1 MGVPAVAQSTS
12 PVTADD
18 RQRFQVLVEEHL
30 DGLFGA
36 ALRLTRNRTKA
47 EDLLQE
53 TFLRAWRS
61 FHTFRPGTNA
71 RAWLYR
77 ILMNAYIDGYRK
89 TAREPE
95 VVDQEDVDEFYLYSK
110 VQESEDLRR
119 AGNPEEVL
127 LANLMDADVK
137 SALDSLPDAF
147 REVVILADIEGFSY
161 REIADML
168 HIPIG
173 TVMSR
178 LHRGRRQLQ
187 MKLWEYARRAHYL
200 SPDQDGGVTPGRSVG
215 AAGAEAGR
223 EAPEHRRGDSSPP
236 GRSGGSQ

>member
-1 MGVPAVAQSTS
+1 MGALVTVQSRPPASAE
-12 PVTADD
+12 D
-18 RQRFQVLVEEHL
+18 RERFEVLVGEHL

-36 ALRLTRNRTKA
+36 ALRMTRNRTRA

-61 FHTFRPGTNA
+61 FHTFKLGTNV

-89 TAREPE
+89 SEREPE
-95 VVDQEDVDEFYLYSK
+95 IVDQEDVDEFYLYSK
-110 VQESEDLRR
+110 VHESDDFRR

-127 LANLMDADVK
+127 LDSLMDADVK
-137 SALDSLPDAF
+137 GALDGLPEAF
-147 REVVILADIEGFSY
+147 RNVVVLADIEGFSY
-161 REIADML
+161 KEIAEIL
-168 HIPIG
+168 GIPIG

-187 MKLWEYARRAHYL
+187 VKLWDYARRAHYVRSDAT
-200 SPDQDGGVTPGRSVG
+200 SPHAAEGGR
-215 AAGAEAGR
+215 
-223 EAPEHRRGDSSPP
+223 
-236 GRSGGSQ
+236 

>member
-1 MGVPAVAQSTS
+1 MGALVTIQSRPPASQE
-12 PVTADD
+12 D
-18 RQRFQVLVEEHL
+18 RERFEVLVGEHL

-36 ALRLTRNRTKA
+36 ALRMTRNRTRA

-61 FHTFRPGTNA
+61 FHTFKPGTNV

-89 TAREPE
+89 SEREPE

-110 VQESEDLRR
+110 VHESEDFRR
-119 AGNPEEVL
+119 AGNPEEAL
-127 LANLMDADVK
+127 LSSLMDADVK
-137 SALDSLPDAF
+137 GALDSLPEAF
-147 REVVILADIEGFSY
+147 RNVVILADIEGFSY
-161 REIADML
+161 KEIAEIL
-168 HIPIG
+168 AIPIG

-187 MKLWEYARRAHYL
+187 VKLWDYARRAHYVQGD
-200 SPDQDGGVTPGRSVG
+200 SGPST
-215 AAGAEAGR
+215 AAG
-223 EAPEHRRGDSSPP
+223 SS
-236 GRSGGSQ
+236 R

>member
-1 MGVPAVAQSTS
+1 MHAGTRALHRATEMGAGVLAQQREH
-12 PVTADD
+12 TAED
-18 RQRFQVLVEEHL
+18 RERFEAMVSEHL

-36 ALRLTRNRTKA
+36 SLRLTRNRTRA

-61 FHTFRPGTNA
+61 FHTFRPGTNV

-89 TAREPE
+89 SEREPE

-110 VQESEDLRR
+110 VHESEDYRR

-127 LANLMDADVK
+127 LNNLMDADVK
-137 SALDSLPDAF
+137 GALQSLSETF
-147 REVVILADIEGFSY
+147 RNVVILSDIEGFSY
-161 REIADML
+161 KEIAEIL
-168 HIPIG
+168 GIPIG

-187 MKLWEYARRAHYL
+187 VKLWEYARRAHY
-200 SPDQDGGVTPGRSVG
+200 VG
-215 AAGAEAGR
+215 AEPR
-223 EAPEHRRGDSSPP
+223 P
-236 GRSGGSQ
+236 GGTGSTP

>member
-1 MGVPAVAQSTS
+1 MGAVVLAQQREY
-12 PVTADD
+12 TAED
-18 RQRFQVLVEEHL
+18 RERFEAMVSEHL

-36 ALRLTRNRTKA
+36 SLRLTRNRSRA

-61 FHTFRPGTNA
+61 FHTFRPGTNV

-89 TAREPE
+89 SEREPE

-110 VQESEDLRR
+110 VHESEDYRR

-127 LANLMDADVK
+127 LNNLMDADVK
-137 SALDSLPDAF
+137 GALQSLPETF
-147 REVVILADIEGFSY
+147 RNVVILADIEGFSY
-161 REIADML
+161 KEIAEIL
-168 HIPIG
+168 GIPIG

-187 MKLWEYARRAHYL
+187 VKLWEYARRAHYVGTE
-200 SPDQDGGVTPGRSVG
+200 PRPGGTESTP
-215 AAGAEAGR
+215 
-223 EAPEHRRGDSSPP
+223 
-236 GRSGGSQ
+236 

>member
-1 MGVPAVAQSTS
+1 MHRATEMGAVVLAQQREH
-12 PVTADD
+12 TAED
-18 RQRFQVLVEEHL
+18 RERFEAMVSEHL

-36 ALRLTRNRTKA
+36 SLRLTRNRTRA

-61 FHTFRPGTNA
+61 FHTFRPGTNV

-89 TAREPE
+89 SEREPE
-95 VVDQEDVDEFYLYSK
+95 VVAQEDVDEFYLYSK
-110 VQESEDLRR
+110 VHESEDYRR

-127 LANLMDADVK
+127 LNNLMDADVK
-137 SALDSLPDAF
+137 GALESLPESF
-147 REVVILADIEGFSY
+147 RNVVILAAIEGFSY
-161 REIADML
+161 KEIAEIL
-168 HIPIG
+168 GIPIG

-187 MKLWEYARRAHYL
+187 VKLWEYARRAHY
-200 SPDQDGGVTPGRSVG
+200 VG
-215 AAGAEAGR
+215 AEPR
-223 EAPEHRRGDSSPP
+223 P
-236 GRSGGSQ
+236 SGGTGATP

>member
-1 MGVPAVAQSTS
+1 LAQQRER
-12 PVTADD
+12 TAED
-18 RQRFQVLVEEHL
+18 RARFEAMVGEHL

-36 ALRLTRNRTKA
+36 SLRLTRNRTRA

-61 FHTFRPGTNA
+61 FHTFRPGTNV

-89 TAREPE
+89 SEREPE

-110 VQESEDLRR
+110 AHESEDYRR

-127 LANLMDADVK
+127 LNSLMDADVK
-137 SALDSLPDAF
+137 GALESLPESF
-147 REVVILADIEGFSY
+147 RNVVILADIEGFAY
-161 REIADML
+161 KEIAGIL
-168 HIPIG
+168 GIPIG

-187 MKLWEYARRAHYL
+187 VKLWEYARRAHY
-200 SPDQDGGVTPGRSVG
+200 VG
-215 AAGAEAGR
+215 AEPKPKGT
-223 EAPEHRRGDSSPP
+223 
-236 GRSGGSQ
+236 GGS

>member
-1 MGVPAVAQSTS
+1 MVG
-12 PVTADD
+12 
-18 RQRFQVLVEEHL
+18 EHL

-36 ALRLTRNRTKA
+36 ALRLTRNRTRA

-61 FHTFRPGTNA
+61 FHTFQPGTNV

-89 TAREPE
+89 SEREPE
-95 VVDQEDVDEFYLYSK
+95 VVDHEDVDEFYLHSR
-110 VQESEDLRR
+110 VQESEDYRR

-137 SALDSLPDAF
+137 GALDSLPEAF
-147 REVVILADIEGFSY
+147 RNVVVLADIEGFSY
-161 REIADML
+161 REIAE
-168 HIPIG
+168 IVGVPIG

-187 MKLWEYARRAHYL
+187 VKLWEYARRARY
-200 SPDQDGGVTPGRSVG
+200 VG
-215 AAGAEAGR
+215 A
-223 EAPEHRRGDSSPP
+223 DSSPP
-236 GRSGGSQ
+236 AHGGSR

>member
-1 MGVPAVAQSTS
+1 MGATLLAQQRET
-12 PVTADD
+12 TAEE
-18 RQRFQVLVEEHL
+18 RERFTALVGEHL

-36 ALRLTRNRTKA
+36 SLRLTRNRTKA

-53 TFLRAWRS
+53 MFLRAWRS
-61 FHTFRPGTNA
+61 FHTFRPGTNV

-89 TAREPE
+89 SEREPE
-95 VVDQEDVDEFYLYSK
+95 VVDHEDVDEFYLYSK
-110 VQESEDLRR
+110 VHESEDFRR

-137 SALDSLPDAF
+137 GALQSLPESF
-147 REVVILADIEGFSY
+147 RNVVILADIEGFSY
-161 REIADML
+161 KEIAEIL
-168 HIPIG
+168 AIPIG

-187 MKLWEYARRAHYL
+187 VKLWEYARRAHY
-200 SPDQDGGVTPGRSVG
+200 VG
-215 AAGAEAGR
+215 AERPSTGT
-223 EAPEHRRGDSSPP
+223 
-236 GRSGGSQ
+236 GGSR

>member
-1 MGVPAVAQSTS
+1 MRALVTVQSRPPASAE
-12 PVTADD
+12 D
-18 RQRFQVLVEEHL
+18 RERFEVLVGEHL

-36 ALRLTRNRTKA
+36 ALRMTRNRVRA

-61 FHTFRPGTNA
+61 FHTFKPGTNV

-89 TAREPE
+89 SEREPE

-110 VQESEDLRR
+110 VHESDDFRR

-127 LANLMDADVK
+127 LNSLMDADVK
-137 SALDSLPDAF
+137 GALDSLPEAF
-147 REVVILADIEGFSY
+147 RNVVVLADIEGFSY
-161 REIADML
+161 KEIADIL
-168 HIPIG
+168 SIPIG

-187 MKLWEYARRAHYL
+187 VKLWDYARRAHYVRSDSH
-200 SPDQDGGVTPGRSVG
+200 SPK
-215 AAGAEAGR
+215 AAG
-223 EAPEHRRGDSSPP
+223 DS
-236 GRSGGSQ
+236 R

>member
-1 MGVPAVAQSTS
+1 MGVSAVVQQAS
-12 PVTADD
+12 PVAADD
-18 RQRFQVLVEEHL
+18 RERFQSLVEEHL

-61 FHTFRPGTNA
+61 FHTFRLGTNA

-89 TAREPE
+89 QAREPE
-95 VVDQEDVDEFYLYSK
+95 VVDQEDIDEFYLYSK

-137 SALDSLPDAF
+137 GALDSLRDAF
-147 REVVILADIEGFSY
+147 REVVVLADIEGFSY
-161 REIADML
+161 KEIADML

-187 MKLWEYARRAHYL
+187 VKLWEYARRAHYV
-200 SPDQDGGVTPGRSVG
+200 SPEQHG
-215 AAGAEAGR
+215 
-223 EAPEHRRGDSSPP
+223 
-236 GRSGGSQ
+236 GGSR

>member
-1 MGVPAVAQSTS
+1 MGAFSVVPQAS
-12 PVTADD
+12 PVSAGD
-18 RQRFQVLVEEHL
+18 RERFQVLVEEHL

-36 ALRLTRNRTKA
+36 SLRLTRNRTRA

-61 FHTFRPGTNA
+61 FHTFRLGTNA

-89 TAREPE
+89 HAREPE
-95 VVDQEDVDEFYLYSK
+95 VVDQEDVDEYYLYAK

-137 SALDSLPDAF
+137 GALDSLSDVF
-147 REVVILADIEGFSY
+147 REVVVLADIEGFSY

-187 MKLWEYARRAHYL
+187 VKLWEYARRAHYISPGQSRGV
-200 SPDQDGGVTPGRSVG
+200 SPDQPRRAGPEPGRKAS
-215 AAGAEAGR
+215 
-223 EAPEHRRGDSSPP
+223 PEPGRGDSSPP

>member
-1 MGVPAVAQSTS
+1 MGALVTVQSRPPASQE
-12 PVTADD
+12 D
-18 RQRFQVLVEEHL
+18 RERFELLVGEHL

-36 ALRLTRNRTKA
+36 ALRMTRNRTRA

-61 FHTFRPGTNA
+61 FHTFKLGTNV

-89 TAREPE
+89 SEREPE

-110 VQESEDLRR
+110 VHESEDFRR
-119 AGNPEEVL
+119 AGNPEEAL
-127 LANLMDADVK
+127 LNSLMDADVK
-137 SALDSLPDAF
+137 GALDSLTEAF
-147 REVVILADIEGFSY
+147 RNVVILADIEGFSY
-161 REIADML
+161 KEIAEIL
-168 HIPIG
+168 SIPIG

-187 MKLWEYARRAHYL
+187 VKLWDYARRAHYVQG
-200 SPDQDGGVTPGRSVG
+200 DPGPSR
-215 AAGAEAGR
+215 AAE
-223 EAPEHRRGDSSPP
+223 SS
-236 GRSGGSQ
+236 R

>member
-1 MGVPAVAQSTS
+1 MGATTVVPHEAFVA
-12 PVTADD
+12 ADD
-18 RQRFQVLVEEHL
+18 RERFQALAEQHL
-30 DGLFGA
+30 DGLFRA

-61 FHTFRPGTNA
+61 FHTFKPGTNA

-89 TAREPE
+89 TTREPE
-95 VVDQEDVDEFYLYSK
+95 VVDQEDVDEFYLYTK
-110 VQESEDLRR
+110 VRESDDFRR
-119 AGNPEEVL
+119 AGDPEEVIM
-127 LANLMDADVK
+127 ARLMDADVK
-137 SALDSLPDAF
+137 GALDSLPDAF

-161 REIADML
+161 KEIAEML
-168 HIPIG
+168 SIPIG

-187 MKLWEYARRAHYL
+187 VKLWEYAKRAHYV
-200 SPDQDGGVTPGRSVG
+200 SADQAPPAGGGVR
-215 AAGAEAGR
+215 
-223 EAPEHRRGDSSPP
+223 
-236 GRSGGSQ
+236 

>member
-1 MGVPAVAQSTS
+1 MRAGTRALHRATEMGAGVLAQQREH
-12 PVTADD
+12 TAED
-18 RQRFQVLVEEHL
+18 RERFEAMVSEHL

-36 ALRLTRNRTKA
+36 SLRLTRNRARA
-47 EDLLQE
+47 EDVLQE

-61 FHTFRPGTNA
+61 FHTFRPGTNV

-89 TAREPE
+89 SEREPE

-110 VQESEDLRR
+110 VHESEDYRR

-127 LANLMDADVK
+127 LNNLMDADVK
-137 SALDSLPDAF
+137 GALQSLSETF
-147 REVVILADIEGFSY
+147 RNVVILSDIEGFSY
-161 REIADML
+161 KEIAEIL
-168 HIPIG
+168 GIPIG

-187 MKLWEYARRAHYL
+187 VKLWEYARRAHY
-200 SPDQDGGVTPGRSVG
+200 VG
-215 AAGAEAGR
+215 AEPR
-223 EAPEHRRGDSSPP
+223 P
-236 GRSGGSQ
+236 GGTASTP

>member
-1 MGVPAVAQSTS
+1 MGATLLAQRREST
-12 PVTADD
+12 AEE
-18 RQRFQVLVEEHL
+18 RERFSALVSQHL

-36 ALRLTRNRTKA
+36 SLRLTRNRTKA

-61 FHTFRPGTNA
+61 FHTFRPGTNV

-89 TAREPE
+89 SEREPE
-95 VVDQEDVDEFYLYSK
+95 VVDHEDVDEFYLYSK
-110 VQESEDLRR
+110 VHESEDFRR

-127 LANLMDADVK
+127 LNNLMDADVK
-137 SALDSLPDAF
+137 GALQGLPEAF
-147 REVVILADIEGFSY
+147 RNVLILADIEGFSY
-161 REIADML
+161 KEIAEIL
-168 HIPIG
+168 GIPIG

-187 MKLWEYARRAHYL
+187 VKLWEYARRAHY
-200 SPDQDGGVTPGRSVG
+200 VG
-215 AAGAEAGR
+215 AER
-223 EAPEHRRGDSSPP
+223 PP
-236 GRSGGSQ
+236 GGTGEGR

>member
-1 MGVPAVAQSTS
+1 MRAGTRAWHRATEMGAGVLAQQREH
-12 PVTADD
+12 TAED
-18 RQRFQVLVEEHL
+18 RERFEAMVSEHL

-36 ALRLTRNRTKA
+36 SLRLTRNRTRA

-61 FHTFRPGTNA
+61 FHTFRPGTNV

-89 TAREPE
+89 SEREPE

-110 VQESEDLRR
+110 VHESEDYRR

-127 LANLMDADVK
+127 LNNLMDADVK
-137 SALDSLPDAF
+137 GALQSLPETF
-147 REVVILADIEGFSY
+147 RNVVILADIEGFSY
-161 REIADML
+161 KEIAEIL
-168 HIPIG
+168 GIPIG

-187 MKLWEYARRAHYL
+187 VKLWESARRAHY
-200 SPDQDGGVTPGRSVG
+200 VG
-215 AAGAEAGR
+215 AEPR
-223 EAPEHRRGDSSPP
+223 P
-236 GRSGGSQ
+236 GGTGSTP

>member
-1 MGVPAVAQSTS
+1 MGAG
-12 PVTADD
+12 
-18 RQRFQVLVEEHL
+18 VLVHQREYTAEDRARFEAMVSEHL

-36 ALRLTRNRTKA
+36 SLRLTRHRPRA

-61 FHTFRPGTNA
+61 FHTFRPGTNV

-89 TAREPE
+89 SEREPE

-110 VQESEDLRR
+110 VHESEDYRR

-127 LANLMDADVK
+127 LNSLMDADVK
-137 SALDSLPDAF
+137 GALDSLPEAF
-147 REVVILADIEGFSY
+147 RNVVILADIEGFSY
-161 REIADML
+161 REIAEIL
-168 HIPIG
+168 GIPIG

-187 MKLWEYARRAHYL
+187 VRLWEYARRARYIDAEQ
-200 SPDQDGGVTPGRSVG
+200 SPAGGT
-215 AAGAEAGR
+215 
-223 EAPEHRRGDSSPP
+223 
-236 GRSGGSQ
+236 GGTR

>member
-1 MGVPAVAQSTS
+1 MDRATEMGAVVLAQQREH
-12 PVTADD
+12 TAED
-18 RQRFQVLVEEHL
+18 RERFEAMVSEHL

-36 ALRLTRNRTKA
+36 SFRLTRNRTRA

-61 FHTFRPGTNA
+61 FHTFRPGTNV

-89 TAREPE
+89 SEREPE

-110 VQESEDLRR
+110 VHESEDYRR

-127 LANLMDADVK
+127 LNNLMDADVK
-137 SALDSLPDAF
+137 GALQSLPETF
-147 REVVILADIEGFSY
+147 RNVVILADIEGFSY
-161 REIADML
+161 KEIAEIL
-168 HIPIG
+168 GIPIG

-187 MKLWEYARRAHYL
+187 VKLWEYARRAHY
-200 SPDQDGGVTPGRSVG
+200 VG
-215 AAGAEAGR
+215 AEPR
-223 EAPEHRRGDSSPP
+223 P
-236 GRSGGSQ
+236 GGTGSTP